1 MSRRFVNLMVD
12 RSIGR
17 YRHPATTL
25 HRINP
30 WRCFHP
36 TTQQALAAALT
47 ENSNGVT
54 VEDARLPRAAISF
67 YDPLQEE
74 TIGEM
79 HFASLGSS
87 SNGIISMDP
96 DGNTFL
102 YDGASRGLRV
112 MPAPHS
118 PKHSSV
124 FLTVGDGLYILEK
137 NPGTEE
143 DHSFEDLIH
152 RAPSDGICFTDEN
165 WYWRSLPLPPYAY
178 EDYECQ
184 KNTRRRCY
192 ERNGRDP
199 YVIRAYTVVGDSQSQ
214 IWISTRDGGTFSFD
228 TTSGVWSEAGDWALP
243 FYGRVEYAPELGL
256 WFGFTSEGRQ
266 FAACNLGAA
275 SPTSP
280 PALRKVWDELAQPLL
295 LPLGGG
301 KFCVAR
307 MFHLAQKGWCRGKSI
322 DDYLDVDTFVVLTG
336 VDVVRGSRGALRMIR
351 H

>member
-12 RSIGR
+12 RRIGR

-54 VEDARLPRAAISF
+54 VEDARHILLRSPPGGNHRRDALRLPR
-67 YDPLQEE
+67 QQQ
-74 TIGEM
+74 
-79 HFASLGSS
+79 
-87 SNGIISMDP
+87 SNGVISMDP

-112 MPAPHS
+112 MPALHS

-143 DHSFEDLIH
+143 DHSFEALIH
-152 RAPSDGICFTDEN
+152 RAPSDGIWTT
-165 WYWRSLPLPPYAY
+165 
-178 EDYECQ
+178 

-214 IWISTRDGGTFSFD
+214 IWISTRDGGTSFD

-266 FAACNLGAA
+266 FAACDLGAA

-336 VDVVRGSRGALRMIR
+336 VEVVRGSRGALRMIR
-351 H
+351 HKSRPYCVGCTTAQLL